1 MTLLHDRADARNNDP
16 DPERNLRAEV
26 APLQARYDC
35 GAATSTV
42 EALLFALR
50 RGLTGLQTVE
60 VAGTLRPSTDNAR
73 RLASLNDE
81 QLRELCRRAQ
91 LFPPDLAPAR
101 TPEDTQKLIEI
112 WKRSR

>member
-1 MTLLHDRADARNNDP
+1 
-16 DPERNLRAEV
+16 V
-26 APLQARYDC
+26 
-35 GAATSTV
+35 
-42 EALLFALR
+42 FALR

-81 QLRELCRRAQ
+81 QLRELCRRVQ
-91 LFPPDLAPAR
+91 LFSPALAPAWM
-101 TPEDTQKLIEI
+101 PDETQKLIEI

>member
-1 MTLLHDRADARNNDP
+1 MSDT
-16 DPERNLRAEV
+16 
-26 APLQARYDC
+26 RYG

-42 EALLFALR
+42 EALVFALR

-81 QLRELCRRAQ
+81 QLRELSRRMQ
-91 LFPPDLAPAR
+91 LFSPALAPAWMAG
-101 TPEDTQKLIEI
+101 ETQKLIGI